1 MRHLIAT
8 IVLGFSY
15 TLSAQAGDGR
25 AVEPTFFGVI
35 VTSSLAV
42 TLFPVTMTE
51 DAEASSRNSSKSQD
65 KKFVDARNDAAAFV
79 ASDGAIL
86 GVELQAALSALRA
99 TRESTAEEEMQLA
112 KAILAYQPAD

>member
-1 MRHLIAT
+1 MRKLIAA
-8 IVLGFSY
+8 ILLSFSY

-42 TLFPVTMTE
+42 TMFPVTMTE
-51 DAEASSRNSSKSQD
+51 DAEASSRNSSKNQD
-65 KKFVDARNDAAAFV
+65 RKFVDARNDAAAYV

-86 GVELQAALSALRA
+86 GVELQAALSALLP
-99 TRESTAEEEMQLA
+99 THTVSAEDEMQLA
-112 KAILAYQPAD
+112 KAILAYQPAN

>member
-1 MRHLIAT
+1 MRKLIAA
-8 IVLGFSY
+8 ILFSFSY

-51 DAEASSRNSSKSQD
+51 DAEASSRNSSKTQD
-65 KKFVDARNDAAAFV
+65 KKIVDARDDAAAYV

-86 GVELQAALSALRA
+86 GVELQAALAALRP
-99 TRESTAEEEMQLA
+99 THTITANDEMQLA
-112 KAILAYQPAD
+112 KAILAYQPAN

>member
-1 MRHLIAT
+1 MRKLIAA
-8 IVLGFSY
+8 IVLSFSY
-15 TLSAQAGDGR
+15 ALSAQAGDGR

-51 DAEASSRNSSKSQD
+51 DAEASSRNSSKTQD
-65 KKFVDARNDAAAFV
+65 KKIVDARDDAAAYV

-86 GVELQAALSALRA
+86 GVELQAALSALLPTQTVSA
-99 TRESTAEEEMQLA
+99 DDEMQLA
-112 KAILAYQPAD
+112 KAILAYQPAN